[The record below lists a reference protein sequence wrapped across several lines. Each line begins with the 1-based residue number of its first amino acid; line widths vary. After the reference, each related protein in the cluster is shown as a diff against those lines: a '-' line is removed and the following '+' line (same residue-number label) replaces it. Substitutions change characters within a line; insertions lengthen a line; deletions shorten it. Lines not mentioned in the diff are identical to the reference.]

1 MINEYKQQGPKMKFK
16 QDKEYSFGYQVIWF
30 WSGGYF
36 SQNGYDAYENEVEG
50 AFYKSRQDAELEA
63 MNLEWEGE

>member
-1 MINEYKQQGPKMKFK
+1 MINEYKQQGLKMKT
-16 QDKEYSFGYQVIWF
+16 YSVRKKGNGYQVIWF